1 MVLSSICTCSNPT
14 QCIDKVAAINSAI
27 NSTPLVGMEGIAEES
42 IRLLDERLVVNR
54 SKRKTGEIIVRK
66 EIETRI
72 VEVPVRYEKLIV
84 EQINPESNS
93 APQPLGE
100 VALGRSELHSNSL
113 QPESFQ
119 PESFQVGIAQAAS
132 PQVGTAQVGNAH
144 ATPFVTRTETSA
156 PLPMNEEVTRLLGE
170 RLVVERGRQ
179 KVGEIVVR
187 KQTETRLVRVPV
199 RYEKLIVEQ
208 LSPERKILAEVELGQ
223 GEVLDE
229 DLPNF

>member
-1 MVLSSICTCSNPT
+1 
-14 QCIDKVAAINSAI
+14 
-27 NSTPLVGMEGIAEES
+27 
-42 IRLLDERLVVNR
+42 
-54 SKRKTGEIIVRK
+54 
-66 EIETRI
+66 
-72 VEVPVRYEKLIV
+72 
-84 EQINPESNS
+84 
-93 APQPLGE
+93 
-100 VALGRSELHSNSL
+100 
-113 QPESFQ
+113 
-119 PESFQVGIAQAAS
+119 
-132 PQVGTAQVGNAH
+132 
-144 ATPFVTRTETSA
+144 
-156 PLPMNEEVTRLLGE
+156 MNEEVTRLLGE